1 MTTHENRN
9 DTEDIEL
16 SAAERYA
23 AAMKRNAYARS
34 QTAAFE
40 STYDFSFDEY
50 QVQACQCVEAND
62 NVLVAAPTGA
72 GKTVVGEFAL
82 YRAVTRGSRAFYTTP
97 IKALSNQK
105 FRELKKRFGDDRVG
119 LLTGDTS
126 INPDAAVVVMT
137 TEVARNMIYAG
148 KDLSDLDSIVLD
160 EVHYLSDRFRG
171 PVWEEVIIHVPDHV
185 QIVAL
190 SATVS
195 NAEEFGDWIG
205 HVRGGC
211 AIVVSE
217 KRPVPLYQHMMVGRR
232 LFDLYAPTKKSG
244 KRPTRRIN
252 PELQSAIRANEG
264 VVSRSFQES
273 RHGLAGGRRMRSRPR
288 RVTKRPSRSETV
300 ISLDRA
306 HLLPAIYFIFSRAGC
321 DDAVEQVVGAGIR
334 LTSPQ
339 ERDRIRATVDQT
351 VQALSGEDLS
361 VLRIDTWARALESG
375 IASHHA
381 GLLPIMKETVETLFA
396 QGLIKVVFATETLA
410 LGINMP
416 AKTVVLESLQKW
428 NGVARVTLTPGEYT
442 QLTGRA
448 GRRGIDIEG
457 HAVVPLTRDASPE
470 DVSALASKRSYP
482 LVSAFRPTYN
492 MVANLAATGTL
503 TQARQVMEESFAQ
516 FQADRTVVSYA
527 RDLRA
532 AQRRMDD
539 LAESFACDAGDAQEY
554 FGLRDD
560 LNRIQKDAAKRRT
573 QVPVARIEDDLLDLR
588 VGDVIAVPARRSST
602 DAVVT
607 RSAKRGQR
615 SATVQVVVADGTV
628 EYVHAGML
636 PEGVSV
642 VGRMR
647 LRKEHVRKVF
657 RSKESIAKDVRM
669 MRRRGKLTRPKKKK
683 TRLPANVRSQI
694 GRLEAQIRRHPVHS
708 CPEREIHAAHAHQWQ
723 KARRD
728 YLRLSQLIDA
738 QTSSV
743 AKKFD
748 TIVAVL
754 EDLGCLHRATL
765 TSAGETLRGIYGEK
779 DLLVALAIEAGIW
792 DHLEPAALA
801 AVVSACVFEPRK
813 DHSPDT
819 DIPEGPQGS
828 VGVALHETSKILDT
842 IHRAENAAHAPTT
855 ASLELGLVNAMYWWV
870 QGDSLASAVLTSDL
884 EAGDWVRWCRQVIDL
899 LGQIGSVAH
908 PQLARRARLSADLIR
923 RSVVTLAEVE

>member
-1 MTTHENRN
+1 M
-9 DTEDIEL
+9 

-23 AAMKRNAYARS
+23 AAMKRNAFDRS
-34 QTAAFE
+34 QTAVFA
-40 STYDFSFDEY
+40 STYDFPFDEY
-50 QVQACQCVEAND
+50 QVRACQCVESDD

-82 YRAVTRGSRAFYTTP
+82 YRAVQRGSRAFYTTP

-105 FRELKKRFGDDRVG
+105 FRELKKRFGDDSVG

-148 KDLSDLDSIVLD
+148 KDLSSLDSIVLD

-171 PVWEEVIIHVPDHV
+171 PVWEEVIIHIPDHV

-211 AIVVSE
+211 SIVVSE

-232 LFDLYAPTKKSG
+232 LFDLYAPSKKG
-244 KRPTRRIN
+244 ARPLVGRIN
-252 PELQSAIRANEG
+252 PELRSAISSEEG
-264 VVSRSFQES
+264 VVSRSFDES
-273 RHGLAGGRRMRSRPR
+273 RRRLAGGRRMRGRPR
-288 RVTKRPSRSETV
+288 RGARRPSRSETV
-300 ISLDRA
+300 ITLDRA

-321 DDAVEQVVGAGIR
+321 DDAVDQVVGAGIR
-334 LTSPQ
+334 FTTPQ
-339 ERDRIRATVDQT
+339 ERDRIRATVDETIQT
-351 VQALSGEDLS
+351 LDGEDLS
-361 VLRIDTWARALESG
+361 VLRIDTWARALEAG
-375 IASHHA
+375 IAAHHA
-381 GLLPIMKETVETLFA
+381 GLLPLMKETVETLFA
-396 QGLIKVVFATETLA
+396 AGLIKVVFATETLA

-416 AKTVVLESLQKW
+416 ARTVVLENLQKW

-527 RDLRA
+527 RDMRA

-539 LAESFACDAGDAQEY
+539 LAQSFACEAGDAQEY

-560 LNRIQKDAAKRRT
+560 LNRIQKEAAKRRT
-573 QVPVARIEDDLLDLR
+573 HIPMMRIEEDLLNLR
-588 VGDVIAVPARRSST
+588 VGDVIAIPARRSHD

-607 RSAKRGQR
+607 RTAKRGQR
-615 SATVQVVVADGTV
+615 TATVQVVVADGTV

-636 PEGVSV
+636 TEGVSI
-642 VGRMR
+642 VGHMR
-647 LRKEHVRKVF
+647 LRKEYTRKVF
-657 RSKESIAKDVRM
+657 RSKEAIAKDVRM
-669 MRRRGKLTRPKKKK
+669 LRRRGKLTHPKKK
-683 TRLPANVRSQI
+683 RMRIPANVRSQI
-694 GRLEAQIRRHPVHS
+694 GRLEAQIRRHPVHT
-708 CPEREIHAAHAHQWQ
+708 CPDRELHAAGAHQWQ

-728 YLRLSQLIDA
+728 YLKLSQLIDA

-754 EDLGCLHRATL
+754 EDLGCLHRSSL
-765 TSAGETLRGIYGEK
+765 TAAGETLRGIYGEK

-792 DHLEPAALA
+792 DDLEPAALA
-801 AVVSACVFEPRK
+801 AVVSSCVFEARK
-813 DHSPDT
+813 DHTPDT
-819 DIPEGPQGS
+819 DIPEGPQGP
-828 VGVALHETSKILDT
+828 VGLALHETSKILDT

-870 QGDSLASAVLTSDL
+870 QGDSLASAVLTADL
-884 EAGDWVRWCRQVIDL
+884 EAGDWVRWCRQVIDM

-908 PQLARRARLSADLIR
+908 PQLAHRARLTSDLIR
-923 RSVVTLAEVE
+923 RSVVTLAEAD